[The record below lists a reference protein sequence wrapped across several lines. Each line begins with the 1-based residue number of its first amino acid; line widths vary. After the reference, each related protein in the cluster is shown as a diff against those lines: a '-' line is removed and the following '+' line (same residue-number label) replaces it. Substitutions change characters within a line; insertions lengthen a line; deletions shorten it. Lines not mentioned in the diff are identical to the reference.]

1 MALKNNPEKIGNM
14 AVDKL
19 SDFLQRSEHLDP
31 KIKKH
36 DKNLSWDGG
45 FDYYIQSPFSKENF
59 RGYIPVQ
66 VKGHLVNLMELE
78 QEKITFPVEI
88 GDVENFVTSRGVLF
102 FVVYLAEVENDIDA
116 KIYYNALLP
125 YDLHKI
131 LERYSKQKTRV
142 LEFLPLPRKLD
153 DVETIFRDFL
163 SDQRKQS
170 NTVIYGEMDKVFS
183 AVNQYTF
190 SLPSKNGIP
199 YIDERP
205 RYIYQ
210 NLTESVSV
218 PLMKGT
224 FDTMTIKA
232 VPLVTYV
239 NGQEYFRQGEVVL
252 GWNNKIEEI
261 VINPGLRFRNLSR
274 EKMTGSV
281 DSDQDCTFQ
290 QMIDNLKFIK
300 LAADGGEIRVGD
312 ILMGGEL
319 KFSKNVDE
327 LSRDVLFYERI
338 QTLLTY
344 MHVTKQVHVSDFT
357 DDELYELNS
366 MFFYMVERVPYEAE
380 NNVFGRWTCGP
391 LKNFIISR
399 ESETGCYLYDAF
411 QIEQEN
417 FEMSLDEDDH
427 RFASSLYVMLSVD
440 DYVSLDNIDYDV
452 VKQSL
457 VCVPYSEN
465 YGMVAVNT
473 LLRILMAYDRTTNP
487 RLLEI
492 AETLSHYLLEHED
505 TAPNFI
511 NRMQVIRRKRE
522 FTTTEIA
529 EIMNRRTAVSDQ
541 DKGAVCVRAGFAYLL
556 GNEGDIAFYKSKMSL
571 EEQEQYEMLPIN
583 NLAMKRIY

>member
-31 KIKKH
+31 KIQKH

-45 FDYYIQSPFSKENF
+45 IDYYAQAPFSKQNF

-88 GDVENFVTSRGVLF
+88 GDMENFVTSRGVLF

-116 KIYYNALLP
+116 RIYYNSMLP

-131 LERYSKQKTRV
+131 LERHSKQKSRV
-142 LEFLPLPRKLD
+142 LEFMAFPRTID
-153 DVETIFRDFL
+153 EVETIFRDFL
-163 SDQRKQS
+163 SDQSKQS
-170 NTVIYGEMDKVFS
+170 NTVICRDFDEVHS
-183 AVNQYTF
+183 QEHQYIFT
-190 SLPSKNGIP
+190 LPSKNGIP
-199 YIDERP
+199 YFDERP
-205 RYIYQ
+205 RFLYK
-210 NLTESVSV
+210 EWS
-218 PLMKGT
+218 GT
-224 FDTMTIKA
+224 VLSPISKVVFEKMTIED

-239 NGQEYFRQGEVVL
+239 NGREYFRQGEVVL
-252 GWNNKIEEI
+252 GRNNKIEEI
-261 VINPGLRFRNLSR
+261 VINPGLRFSKLSS
-274 EKMTGSV
+274 EKKTGSV
-281 DSDQDCTFQ
+281 DSDRDCTFQ
-290 QMIDNLKFIK
+290 QMADNLKFIK
-300 LAADGGEIRVGD
+300 LAAEGGEIRVGD
-312 ILMGGEL
+312 ILTGGEL
-319 KFSKNVDE
+319 KFSQNDDE
-327 LSRDVLFYERI
+327 LSRDILFYERI
-338 QTLLTY
+338 QKLLTY
-344 MHVTKQVHVSDFT
+344 MRVTKQVHVSDFT

-411 QIEQEN
+411 QIEQKN
-417 FEMSLDEDDH
+417 FEMSLGEGDY

-452 VKQSL
+452 VEQSL
-457 VCVPYSEN
+457 IRVPYSEK

-473 LLRILMAYDRTTNP
+473 LLRILMAYDLTTNP

-492 AETLSHYLLEHED
+492 AEKLSLYLLEHEE
-505 TAPNFI
+505 TTSNFI
-511 NRMQVIRRKRE
+511 NRMQVIWRKRE
-522 FTTTEIA
+522 FTTAEIA
-529 EIMNRRTAVSDQ
+529 EIMKRRSQVSDQ
-541 DKGAVCVRAGFAYLL
+541 DVYALFFRAAFASLL
-556 GNEGDIAFYKSKMSL
+556 GNKGDVAFYKSQMSF
-571 EEQEQYEMLPIN
+571 EQREQYEMFPIN
-583 NLAMKRIY
+583 NLETM

>member
-1 MALKNNPEKIGNM
+1 MELKNNPEKIGNM

-31 KIKKH
+31 KIQKH

-45 FDYYIQSPFSKENF
+45 IDYYAQSPFSKQNF

-88 GDVENFVTSRGVLF
+88 GDVENFVISRGVVF
-102 FVVYLAEVENDIDA
+102 FVVYLAETENDIDA
-116 KIYYNALLP
+116 KIYYNSLLP

-131 LERYSKQKTRV
+131 LERHSKQKSRV

-170 NTVIYGEMDKVFS
+170 NTVICGNMDKVFS

-199 YIDERP
+199 YFDERP

-224 FDTMTIKA
+224 FDTMTIKD
-232 VPLVTYV
+232 VPIVTYV

-252 GWNNKIEEI
+252 GRNNKIEEI
-261 VINPGLRFRNLSR
+261 VINPGLRFSNLSG
-274 EKMTGSV
+274 EKKTGSV
-281 DSDQDCTFQ
+281 DSDRDCTFQ
-290 QMIDNLKFIK
+290 QMVDNLKFIK
-300 LAADGGEIRVGD
+300 LAAEGGEIRVGD
-312 ILMGGEL
+312 ILTGGEL
-319 KFSKNVDE
+319 KFSQNDDE
-327 LSRDVLFYERI
+327 LSRDILFYERI
-338 QTLLTY
+338 QKLLTY

-357 DDELYELNS
+357 DDELYELNT

-399 ESETGCYLYDAF
+399 ESEDGCYLYDAF

-417 FEMSLDEDDH
+417 FEMSLGEGDH

-452 VKQSL
+452 VEQSL
-457 VCVPYSEN
+457 TRIPYSEN
-465 YGMVAVNT
+465 YGMVAVNA
-473 LLRILMAYDRTTNP
+473 LLRILIAYDDTRKK

-492 AETLSHYLLEHED
+492 AERLSCYLLEYED
-505 TAPNFI
+505 SVSNFI
-511 NRMQVIRRKRE
+511 NRMQIIRRKRGLITDE
-522 FTTTEIA
+522 TA
-529 EIMNRRTAVSDQ
+529 EIMKRQKQISDQ
-541 DKGAVCVRAGFAYLL
+541 DENAVFFRAAFASLL
-556 GNEGDIAFYKSKMSL
+556 GNKGDVAFYKSQMSFK
-571 EEQEQYEMLPIN
+571 QREQYEMFPIN
-583 NLAMKRIY
+583 NLETM

>member
-31 KIKKH
+31 KIQKH

-45 FDYYIQSPFSKENF
+45 IDYYAQSPFSKQNF

-66 VKGHLVNLMELE
+66 VKGHLVNLIELD

-116 KIYYNALLP
+116 RIYYNSMLP

-131 LERYSKQKTRV
+131 LERHSKQKSRV
-142 LEFLPLPRKLD
+142 LEFMAFPRTID
-153 DVETIFRDFL
+153 EVETIFRDFL

-170 NTVIYGEMDKVFS
+170 NTVICRDFDE
-183 AVNQYTF
+183 VNSQEHQYIFT
-190 SLPSKNGIP
+190 LPSKNGIP
-199 YIDERP
+199 YFDERP
-205 RYIYQ
+205 RFLYK
-210 NLTESVSV
+210 EWS
-218 PLMKGT
+218 GT
-224 FDTMTIKA
+224 VLSPISKVVFEKMTIED

-239 NGQEYFRQGEVVL
+239 NGREYFRQGEVVL
-252 GWNNKIEEI
+252 GRNNKIEEI
-261 VINPGLRFRNLSR
+261 VINPGLRFSNLSG
-274 EKMTGSV
+274 EKKTGSV
-281 DSDQDCTFQ
+281 DSDRDCTFQ
-290 QMIDNLKFIK
+290 QMADNLKFIK
-300 LAADGGEIRVGD
+300 LAAEGGDVRVGD

-319 KFSKNVDE
+319 KFSQNVDE
-327 LSRDVLFYERI
+327 LSRDILFYERI
-338 QTLLTY
+338 QKLLTY
-344 MHVTKQVHVSDFT
+344 MRVTKQVHISDFT
-357 DDELYELNS
+357 DDELYELNA

-399 ESETGCYLYDAF
+399 ESEDGCYLYDAF

-417 FEMSLDEDDH
+417 FEMSLGERDY

-473 LLRILMAYDRTTNP
+473 LLRILTAYDRTTNP

-541 DKGAVCVRAGFAYLL
+541 DKGAVCVRAGFASLL
-556 GNEGDIAFYKSKMSL
+556 GNEGDIAFYKSKMSF
-571 EEQEQYEMLPIN
+571 EQREQYEMFPIN
-583 NLAMKRIY
+583 NLETM

>member
-19 SDFLQRSEHLDP
+19 SNFLQRSEHLDP
-31 KIKKH
+31 KIQKH

-45 FDYYIQSPFSKENF
+45 IDYYIQSPFSKENF

-142 LEFLPLPRKLD
+142 LKFLPLPRKLD

-170 NTVIYGEMDKVFS
+170 NTVIYGKMDKVFS

-224 FDTMTIKA
+224 FDTMTIKD
-232 VPLVTYV
+232 VPIVTYV
-239 NGQEYFRQGEVVL
+239 NGQEYFRQGEVIL
-252 GWNNKIEEI
+252 GRNNKIEEI
-261 VINPGLRFRNLSR
+261 VINPGLRFSNLSG
-274 EKMTGSV
+274 EKKTGSV
-281 DSDQDCTFQ
+281 DSDRDCTFQ
-290 QMIDNLKFIK
+290 QMADNLKFIK

-312 ILMGGEL
+312 ILTGGEL

-327 LSRDVLFYERI
+327 LSRDILFYERI
-338 QTLLTY
+338 QKLLTY
-344 MHVTKQVHVSDFT
+344 MRVTKQVHVSDFT
-357 DDELYELNS
+357 DDELYELNA
-366 MFFYMVERVPYEAE
+366 MFLYMVERVPYEAE
-380 NNVFGRWTCGP
+380 NNVFGRWSCGP

-399 ESETGCYLYDAF
+399 ESEDGCYLYDAF

-417 FEMSLDEDDH
+417 FEMSLGEGDH

-452 VKQSL
+452 VEQSL
-457 VCVPYSEN
+457 TRIPYSEN
-465 YGMVAVNT
+465 YGMVAVNA
-473 LLRILMAYDRTTNP
+473 LLRILIAYDDTRKK

-492 AETLSHYLLEHED
+492 AERLSCYLLEHED
-505 TAPNFI
+505 SVSNFI
-511 NRMQVIRRKRE
+511 NRMQIIRRKRGL
-522 FTTTEIA
+522 TTDETA
-529 EIMNRRTAVSDQ
+529 EIMKRQKQISDQ
-541 DKGAVCVRAGFAYLL
+541 DENAVFFRAAFASLL
-556 GNEGDIAFYKSKMSL
+556 GNKGDVAFYKSQMSF
-571 EEQEQYEMLPIN
+571 EQREQYEMFPIN
-583 NLAMKRIY
+583 NLETM

>member
-1 MALKNNPEKIGNM
+1 MALKDNPEKIGNM
-14 AVDKL
+14 AADTL
-19 SDFLQRSEHLDP
+19 SKFLQRIEHLDP

-36 DKNLSWDGG
+36 DKNVSWDGG

-66 VKGHLVNLMELE
+66 VKGHLVDLMELE
-78 QEKITFPVEI
+78 KEKITFPVEI

-102 FVVYLAEVENDIDA
+102 FVVYLAEFENDIDA

-125 YDLHKI
+125 YDLHEI
-131 LERYSKQKTRV
+131 LKRYSKQKTRV

-170 NTVIYGEMDKVFS
+170 NTVIYGKMDKVFS

-199 YIDERP
+199 YFDERP
-205 RYIYQ
+205 RFLYK
-210 NLTESVSV
+210 EWS
-218 PLMKGT
+218 GT
-224 FDTMTIKA
+224 VLSPISKVVFEKMTIED
-232 VPLVTYV
+232 VPIVTSV

-252 GWNNKIEEI
+252 GRNNKIEEI
-261 VINPGLRFRNLSR
+261 VINPGLCFSKLSS
-274 EKMTGSV
+274 EKKTGSV
-281 DSDQDCTFQ
+281 DSDRDCTFQ
-290 QMIDNLKFIK
+290 QMADNLKFIK
-300 LAADGGEIRVGD
+300 LAAEGGEIRVGD

-417 FEMSLDEDDH
+417 FEMSLGEDDH

-452 VKQSL
+452 VEQSL
-457 VCVPYSEN
+457 IRVPYSEK
-465 YGMVAVNT
+465 YGMVAVNA
-473 LLRILMAYDRTTNP
+473 LLRILTAYDRTTNP

-492 AETLSHYLLEHED
+492 ADKLSLYLLEHEE
-505 TAPNFI
+505 TTSNFI
-511 NRMQVIRRKRE
+511 NRMQVIWRKRE
-522 FTTTEIA
+522 FTTAEIA
-529 EIMNRRTAVSDQ
+529 EIMKRRSQVSDQ
-541 DKGAVCVRAGFAYLL
+541 DVYALFFRAAFASLL
-556 GNEGDIAFYKSKMSL
+556 GNKGDVAFYKSQMSF
-571 EEQEQYEMLPIN
+571 EQREQYEMFPIN
-583 NLAMKRIY
+583 NLETM

>member
-1 MALKNNPEKIGNM
+1 VALKDNPEKIGNM
-14 AVDKL
+14 AADTL
-19 SDFLQRSEHLDP
+19 SKFLQRIEHLDP

-36 DKNLSWDGG
+36 DKNVSWDGG

-78 QEKITFPVEI
+78 KEKITFPVEI

-102 FVVYLAEVENDIDA
+102 FVVYLAEFENDIDA

-125 YDLHKI
+125 YDLHEI
-131 LERYSKQKTRV
+131 LKRYSKQKTRV

-170 NTVIYGEMDKVFS
+170 NTVIYGKMDKVFS

-199 YIDERP
+199 YFDERP
-205 RYIYQ
+205 RFLYK
-210 NLTESVSV
+210 EWS
-218 PLMKGT
+218 GT
-224 FDTMTIKA
+224 VLSPISKVVFEKMTIED
-232 VPLVTYV
+232 VPIVTSV

-252 GWNNKIEEI
+252 GRNNKIEEI
-261 VINPGLRFRNLSR
+261 VINPGLCFSKLSS
-274 EKMTGSV
+274 EKKTGSV
-281 DSDQDCTFQ
+281 DSDRDCTFQ
-290 QMIDNLKFIK
+290 QMADNLKFIK
-300 LAADGGEIRVGD
+300 LAAEGGEIRVGD

-417 FEMSLDEDDH
+417 FEMSLGEDDH

-452 VKQSL
+452 VEQSL
-457 VCVPYSEN
+457 IRVPYSEK
-465 YGMVAVNT
+465 YGMVAVNA
-473 LLRILMAYDRTTNP
+473 LLRILTAYDRTTNP

-492 AETLSHYLLEHED
+492 ADKLSLYLLEHEE
-505 TAPNFI
+505 TTSNFI
-511 NRMQVIRRKRE
+511 NRMQVIWRKRE
-522 FTTTEIA
+522 FTTAEIA
-529 EIMNRRTAVSDQ
+529 EIMKRRSQVSDQ
-541 DKGAVCVRAGFAYLL
+541 DVYALFFRAAFASLL
-556 GNEGDIAFYKSKMSL
+556 GNKGDVAFYKSQMSF
-571 EEQEQYEMLPIN
+571 EQREQYEMFPIN
-583 NLAMKRIY
+583 NLETM

>member
-1 MALKNNPEKIGNM
+1 MALKDNPEKIGNM
-14 AVDKL
+14 AADTL
-19 SDFLQRSEHLDP
+19 SKFLQRIEHLDP

-78 QEKITFPVEI
+78 KDKITFPVEI
-88 GDVENFVTSRGVLF
+88 GDVKNFVTSRGVLF

-125 YDLHKI
+125 YDLHEI

-153 DVETIFRDFL
+153 DVETLFRDFL

-170 NTVIYGEMDKVFS
+170 NTVIYGKMDKVFS

-199 YIDERP
+199 YFDERP

-224 FDTMTIKA
+224 FDTMTIKD

-252 GWNNKIEEI
+252 GRNNKIEEI
-261 VINPGLRFRNLSR
+261 VINPGLRFSKLSS
-274 EKMTGSV
+274 EKKTGSV
-281 DSDQDCTFQ
+281 DSDRDCTFQ
-290 QMIDNLKFIK
+290 QMADNLKFIK
-300 LAADGGEIRVGD
+300 LAAEGGEIRVGD
-312 ILMGGEL
+312 ILTGGEL
-319 KFSKNVDE
+319 KFSQNDDE
-327 LSRDVLFYERI
+327 LSRDILFYERI

-357 DDELYELNS
+357 DDELYELNT

-399 ESETGCYLYDAF
+399 ESEDGRYLYDAF

-452 VKQSL
+452 VEQSL
-457 VCVPYSEN
+457 IRVPYSEK

-492 AETLSHYLLEHED
+492 AEKLSLYLLEHEE
-505 TAPNFI
+505 TTSNFI
-511 NRMQVIRRKRE
+511 NRMQVIWRKRE
-522 FTTTEIA
+522 LTTAEIA
-529 EIMNRRTAVSDQ
+529 EIMKRRSQVSAQ
-541 DKGAVCVRAGFAYLL
+541 DACALFFRAAFASLL
-556 GNEGDIAFYKSKMSL
+556 GNKGDVAFYKSQMSF
-571 EEQEQYEMLPIN
+571 EQREQYEMFPIN
-583 NLAMKRIY
+583 NLETM

>member
-31 KIKKH
+31 KIQKH
-36 DKNLSWDGG
+36 DKNVSWDGG

-78 QEKITFPVEI
+78 KERITFPVEI

-125 YDLHKI
+125 YDLHEI

-170 NTVIYGEMDKVFS
+170 NTVIYGKMDKVFS

-199 YIDERP
+199 YFDERP

-224 FDTMTIKA
+224 FDTMTIKD

-239 NGQEYFRQGEVVL
+239 NGREYFRQGEVVL
-252 GWNNKIEEI
+252 GRNNKIK
-261 VINPGLRFRNLSR
+261 VHC
-274 EKMTGSV
+274 KMK
-281 DSDQDCTFQ
+281 SDT
-290 QMIDNLKFIK
+290 
-300 LAADGGEIRVGD
+300 
-312 ILMGGEL
+312 
-319 KFSKNVDE
+319 
-327 LSRDVLFYERI
+327 
-338 QTLLTY
+338 
-344 MHVTKQVHVSDFT
+344 
-357 DDELYELNS
+357 
-366 MFFYMVERVPYEAE
+366 
-380 NNVFGRWTCGP
+380 
-391 LKNFIISR
+391 
-399 ESETGCYLYDAF
+399 
-411 QIEQEN
+411 
-417 FEMSLDEDDH
+417 
-427 RFASSLYVMLSVD
+427 
-440 DYVSLDNIDYDV
+440 
-452 VKQSL
+452 
-457 VCVPYSEN
+457 
-465 YGMVAVNT
+465 
-473 LLRILMAYDRTTNP
+473 
-487 RLLEI
+487 
-492 AETLSHYLLEHED
+492 
-505 TAPNFI
+505 
-511 NRMQVIRRKRE
+511 
-522 FTTTEIA
+522 
-529 EIMNRRTAVSDQ
+529 
-541 DKGAVCVRAGFAYLL
+541 
-556 GNEGDIAFYKSKMSL
+556 
-571 EEQEQYEMLPIN
+571 
-583 NLAMKRIY
+583 

>member
-31 KIKKH
+31 KIQKH

-45 FDYYIQSPFSKENF
+45 IDYYAQSPFSKENF
-59 RGYIPVQ
+59 RGYIPTQ
-66 VKGHLVNLMELE
+66 VKGYLVNLMELE
-78 QEKITFPVEI
+78 KEKITFPVEI
-88 GDVENFVTSRGVLF
+88 GDVENFVTSRGVVF
-102 FVVYLAEVENDIDA
+102 FVVYLAETENDIDA
-116 KIYYNALLP
+116 RIYYNSLLP

-131 LERYSKQKTRV
+131 LERHSKQKSRV
-142 LEFLPLPRKLD
+142 LEFLPLPRKID

-199 YIDERP
+199 YFDERP

-252 GWNNKIEEI
+252 GRNNKIKEI

-300 LAADGGEIRVGD
+300 LVAEGGDVRVGD

-319 KFSKNVDE
+319 KFSQNVDE
-327 LSRDVLFYERI
+327 LSRDILFYERI
-338 QTLLTY
+338 QKLLTY
-344 MHVTKQVHVSDFT
+344 MRVTKQVHVSDFT
-357 DDELYELNS
+357 DDELYELNT

-399 ESETGCYLYDAF
+399 ESEDGRYLYDAF

-417 FEMSLDEDDH
+417 FEMSLDEGDH
-427 RFASSLYVMLSVD
+427 RFASSLYVVLSVD
-440 DYVSLDNIDYDV
+440 DYVSLDNINYDV
-452 VKQSL
+452 VEQSL

-473 LLRILMAYDRTTNP
+473 LLRILTAYDRTTNS

-529 EIMNRRTAVSDQ
+529 EIMNGRTAVSDQ
-541 DKGAVCVRAGFAYLL
+541 DKGAVCVRAGFASLL

-583 NLAMKRIY
+583 NLAMK

>member
-1 MALKNNPEKIGNM
+1 MALKDNPEKIGNM
-14 AVDKL
+14 AVDTL
-19 SDFLQRSEHLDP
+19 SKFLQRSEHLDP
-31 KIKKH
+31 KIQKH
-36 DKNLSWDGG
+36 DKNVSWDGG
-45 FDYYIQSPFSKENF
+45 IDYYIQSPFSKENF
-59 RGYIPVQ
+59 IGHIPIQ

-78 QEKITFPVEI
+78 KEKITFPVEI

-102 FVVYLAEVENDIDA
+102 FVVYLAEVENDTDA

-125 YDLHKI
+125 YDLHEI
-131 LERYSKQKTRV
+131 LEWYSKQKTRV
-142 LEFLPLPRKLD
+142 LEFLLLPRELD

-170 NTVIYGEMDKVFS
+170 NTVIYGKTDKVFS

-199 YIDERP
+199 YFDERP

-218 PLMKGT
+218 PLVKGA
-224 FDTMTIKA
+224 FDTMTIKD
-232 VPLVTYV
+232 VPIVTYV
-239 NGQEYFRQGEVVL
+239 NGREYFRQGEVVL
-252 GWNNKIEEI
+252 GRNNKIKEI

-281 DSDQDCTFQ
+281 DSDRDCTFQ
-290 QMIDNLKFIK
+290 QMADNLKFIK
-300 LAADGGEIRVGD
+300 LAAEGGEVRIGD
-312 ILMGGEL
+312 FLTVSEL
-319 KFSKNVDE
+319 KFSHNVDE
-327 LSRDVLFYERI
+327 LSRDILFYERI
-338 QTLLTY
+338 QELLTY

-357 DDELYELNS
+357 DDELYELNA

-399 ESETGCYLYDAF
+399 QSETGCYLYDAF
-411 QIEQEN
+411 RIELEN
-417 FEMSLDEDDH
+417 FEMSLDEGDH

-440 DYVSLDNIDYDV
+440 DYVNLDNIDYDV
-452 VKQSL
+452 VEQSL
-457 VCVPYSEN
+457 INVPYSEN

-473 LLRILMAYDRTTNP
+473 LLRILMAYDHTTNL

-492 AETLSHYLLEHED
+492 AEKLSCYLLEHAD
-505 TAPNFI
+505 NISNFI

-522 FTTTEIA
+522 FTTCEIA
-529 EIMNRRTAVSDQ
+529 EIMKRRTQTSDQ
-541 DKGAVCVRAGFAYLL
+541 DKSAVFYHAGFAALL
-556 GNEGDIAFYKSKMSL
+556 GNKGDVTFYKGQMTS
-571 EEQEQYEMLPIN
+571 EQLEQYEMFPIN
-583 NLAMKRIY
+583 NLVVT

>member
-31 KIKKH
+31 KIQKH

-45 FDYYIQSPFSKENF
+45 IDYYAQSPFSKENF
-59 RGYIPVQ
+59 IGHIPTQ

-78 QEKITFPVEI
+78 KEKITFPVEI

-102 FVVYLAEVENDIDA
+102 FVVYLAEVENDTDA
-116 KIYYNALLP
+116 KIYYNVLLP
-125 YDLHKI
+125 YDLHEI

-153 DVETIFRDFL
+153 DVETVFRDFL

-170 NTVIYGEMDKVFS
+170 NTVIYGKVDETFS
-183 AVNQYTF
+183 PLHQYTF

-199 YIDERP
+199 YFDERP
-205 RYIYQ
+205 RFLYK
-210 NLTESVSV
+210 EWS
-218 PLMKGT
+218 GT
-224 FDTMTIKA
+224 VLSPISKVVFEKMTIED
-232 VPLVTYV
+232 VPIVTSV

-252 GWNNKIEEI
+252 GRNNKIEEI
-261 VINPGLRFRNLSR
+261 VINPGLRFSKLSS
-274 EKMTGSV
+274 EKKTGSV
-281 DSDQDCTFQ
+281 DSDRDCTFQ
-290 QMIDNLKFIK
+290 QMANNLKFIK
-300 LAADGGEIRVGD
+300 LAAEGGEIRVGD
-312 ILMGGEL
+312 ILTGGEL

-327 LSRDVLFYERI
+327 LSRDILFYERI
-338 QTLLTY
+338 QELLTY

-357 DDELYELNS
+357 DDELYELNT
-366 MFFYMVERVPYEAE
+366 MFFYMIERVPYEAE

-417 FEMSLDEDDH
+417 FEMSLGEGDY

-452 VKQSL
+452 VEQSL
-457 VCVPYSEN
+457 TRIPYSEN
-465 YGMVAVNT
+465 YGMVAVNA
-473 LLRILMAYDRTTNP
+473 LLRILIAYDDTRKK

-492 AETLSHYLLEHED
+492 AERLSCYLLEYED
-505 TAPNFI
+505 SVSNFI
-511 NRMQVIRRKRE
+511 NRMQIIRRKRGL
-522 FTTTEIA
+522 TTDETA
-529 EIMNRRTAVSDQ
+529 EIMKRQKQISDQ
-541 DKGAVCVRAGFAYLL
+541 DENAVFFRAAFASLL
-556 GNEGDIAFYKSKMSL
+556 GNKGDVAFYKSQMSFK
-571 EEQEQYEMLPIN
+571 QREQYEMFPIN
-583 NLAMKRIY
+583 NLETM

>member
-31 KIKKH
+31 KIQKH

-45 FDYYIQSPFSKENF
+45 IDYYAQSPFSKENF
-59 RGYIPVQ
+59 IGHIPTQ

-78 QEKITFPVEI
+78 KEKITFPVEI

-102 FVVYLAEVENDIDA
+102 FVVYLAEVENDTDA
-116 KIYYNALLP
+116 KIYYNVLLP
-125 YDLHKI
+125 YDLHEI

-153 DVETIFRDFL
+153 DVETVFRDFL

-170 NTVIYGEMDKVFS
+170 NTVIYGKVDETFS
-183 AVNQYTF
+183 PLHQYTF

-199 YIDERP
+199 YFDERP
-205 RYIYQ
+205 RFLYK
-210 NLTESVSV
+210 EWS
-218 PLMKGT
+218 GT
-224 FDTMTIKA
+224 VLSPISKVVFEKMTIED
-232 VPLVTYV
+232 VPIVTSV

-252 GWNNKIEEI
+252 GRNNKIEEI
-261 VINPGLRFRNLSR
+261 VINPGLRFSKLSS
-274 EKMTGSV
+274 EKKTGAV
-281 DSDQDCTFQ
+281 DSDRDCTFQ
-290 QMIDNLKFIK
+290 QMANNLKFIK
-300 LAADGGEIRVGD
+300 LAAEGGEIRVGD
-312 ILMGGEL
+312 ILTGGEL

-327 LSRDVLFYERI
+327 LSRDILFYERI
-338 QTLLTY
+338 QELLTY

-357 DDELYELNS
+357 DDELYELNT
-366 MFFYMVERVPYEAE
+366 MFFYMIERVPYEAE

-417 FEMSLDEDDH
+417 FEMSLGEGDY

-452 VKQSL
+452 VEQSL
-457 VCVPYSEN
+457 TRIPYSEN
-465 YGMVAVNT
+465 YGMVAVNA
-473 LLRILMAYDRTTNP
+473 LLRILIAYDDTRKK

-492 AETLSHYLLEHED
+492 AERLSCYLLEYED
-505 TAPNFI
+505 SVSNFI
-511 NRMQVIRRKRE
+511 NRMQIIRRKRGL
-522 FTTTEIA
+522 TTDETA
-529 EIMNRRTAVSDQ
+529 EIMKRQKQISDQ
-541 DKGAVCVRAGFAYLL
+541 DENAVFFRAAFASLL
-556 GNEGDIAFYKSKMSL
+556 GNKGDVAFYKSQMSFK
-571 EEQEQYEMLPIN
+571 QREQYEMFPIN
-583 NLAMKRIY
+583 NLETM

>member
-1 MALKNNPEKIGNM
+1 MA
-14 AVDKL
+14 ADTL
-19 SDFLQRSEHLDP
+19 SKFLQRIEHLDP

-36 DKNLSWDGG
+36 DKNVSWDGG

-66 VKGHLVNLMELE
+66 VKGHLVDLMELE
-78 QEKITFPVEI
+78 KEKITFPVEI

-102 FVVYLAEVENDIDA
+102 FVVYLAEFENDIDA

-125 YDLHKI
+125 YDLHEI
-131 LERYSKQKTRV
+131 LKRYSKQKTRV

-170 NTVIYGEMDKVFS
+170 NTVIYGKMDKVFS

-199 YIDERP
+199 YFDERP
-205 RYIYQ
+205 RFLYK
-210 NLTESVSV
+210 EWS
-218 PLMKGT
+218 GT
-224 FDTMTIKA
+224 VLSPISKVVFEKMTIED
-232 VPLVTYV
+232 VPIVTSV

-252 GWNNKIEEI
+252 GRNNKIEEI
-261 VINPGLRFRNLSR
+261 VINPGLCFSKLSS
-274 EKMTGSV
+274 EKKTGSV
-281 DSDQDCTFQ
+281 DSDRDCTFQ
-290 QMIDNLKFIK
+290 QMADNLKFIK
-300 LAADGGEIRVGD
+300 LAAEGGEIRVGD

-417 FEMSLDEDDH
+417 FEMSLGEDDH

-452 VKQSL
+452 VEQSL
-457 VCVPYSEN
+457 IRVPYSEK
-465 YGMVAVNT
+465 YGMVAVNA
-473 LLRILMAYDRTTNP
+473 LLRILTAYDRTTNP

-492 AETLSHYLLEHED
+492 ADKLSLYLLEHEE
-505 TAPNFI
+505 TTSNFI
-511 NRMQVIRRKRE
+511 NRMQVIWRKRE
-522 FTTTEIA
+522 FTTAEIA
-529 EIMNRRTAVSDQ
+529 EIMKRRSQVSDQ
-541 DKGAVCVRAGFAYLL
+541 DVYALFFRAAFASLL
-556 GNEGDIAFYKSKMSL
+556 GNKGDVAFYKSQMSF
-571 EEQEQYEMLPIN
+571 EQREQYEMFPIN
-583 NLAMKRIY
+583 NLETM